1 MQILTVFKLS
11 FMAISS
17 LSSYLQ
23 GLKFSFF
30 YHYLQCLYCL
40 LNECGLI
47 HRAKYFTFL

>member
-23 GLKFSFF
+23 GLKFLVFFLSLPAVPVLSF
-30 YHYLQCLYCL
+30 
-40 LNECGLI
+40 
-47 HRAKYFTFL
+47 K

>member
-23 GLKFSFF
+23 GVKFFLSLPAVPILSF
-30 YHYLQCLYCL
+30 
-40 LNECGLI
+40 
-47 HRAKYFTFL
+47 K